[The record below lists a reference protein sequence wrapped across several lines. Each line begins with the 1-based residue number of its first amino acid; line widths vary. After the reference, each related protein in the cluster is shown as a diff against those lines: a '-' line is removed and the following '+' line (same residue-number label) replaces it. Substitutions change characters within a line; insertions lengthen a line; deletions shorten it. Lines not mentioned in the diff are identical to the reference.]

1 MENPLPILVLAGK
14 IPKDYYMTL
23 QNWYNTG
30 FVDKNRQ
37 KDSRSRRGRLS
48 FCLFTLHILNIML
61 LLDLTKNFYHVS
73 VLKQRLKIFRR
84 IYQMKKSKQAAAIL
98 LAAMTMVTGLTG
110 CGKSV
115 DNGNSKNS
123 AITVITRESGSGTRG
138 AFIELFGIEEKNTDG
153 KKVDNTIS
161 SAEETNSTAVMITSV
176 EGNESAIGYISLGA
190 LKSNVKA
197 LKVDGVEATTD
208 NVKSGSYKVARP
220 FNVAVKSDAS
230 DAAKEFIN
238 YIMSK
243 EGQEII
249 SKEGYIGDDSAAAYQ
264 KKDGVSGKIT
274 VGGSSSV
281 SPVMEKL
288 IEAYAKVNSD
298 ITIELQQS
306 DSTTGMTNAIAGT
319 YDIGMASRE
328 LKDEEKAELTATTI
342 AMDGIAVIVNKTNEL
357 SNITSDQVKGIYT
370 GTITKWA
377 DVK

>member
-1 MENPLPILVLAGK
+1 
-14 IPKDYYMTL
+14 
-23 QNWYNTG
+23 
-30 FVDKNRQ
+30 
-37 KDSRSRRGRLS
+37 
-48 FCLFTLHILNIML
+48 
-61 LLDLTKNFYHVS
+61 
-73 VLKQRLKIFRR
+73 
-84 IYQMKKSKQAAAIL
+84 
-98 LAAMTMVTGLTG
+98 
-110 CGKSV
+110 
-115 DNGNSKNS
+115 
-123 AITVITRESGSGTRG
+123 
-138 AFIELFGIEEKNTDG
+138 
-153 KKVDNTIS
+153 
-161 SAEETNSTAVMITSV
+161 MITSV

-288 IEAYAKVNSD
+288 IEAYEKVNSD